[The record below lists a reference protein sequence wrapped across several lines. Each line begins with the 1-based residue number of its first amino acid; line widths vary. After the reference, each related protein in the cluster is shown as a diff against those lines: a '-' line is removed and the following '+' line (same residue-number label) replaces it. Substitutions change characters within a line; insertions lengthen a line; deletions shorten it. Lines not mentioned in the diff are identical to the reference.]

1 MTNPYN
7 SFEPNPD
14 GFDARMQQDPQTQ
27 SYAQYQESL
36 NNPQAQYPQ
45 FNAFQQQPQAGAPA
59 PYGQQHGM
67 AHPGMMQPAMYAT
80 PPKSWIAT
88 LLLAFFLGTLGAH
101 NFYLGY
107 KGRAIAQLSL
117 SVIGW
122 FTAILIV
129 GFVLLAIVGIW
140 AFVDLVRI
148 LIRHGEYGVDPNGV
162 PLS

>member
-1 MTNPYN
+1 
-7 SFEPNPD
+7 
-14 GFDARMQQDPQTQ
+14 MQQEPQTQ

-45 FNAFQQQPQAGAPA
+45 FNAFQQHPLAGAPA
-59 PYGQQHGM
+59 PYGQAQS
-67 AHPGMMQPAMYAT
+67 AMYAT

-122 FTAILIV
+122 FTAKIGRASCREGVWSAV
-129 GFVLLAIVGIW
+129 GGVG
-140 AFVDLVRI
+140 ADGRSGKRGRSGVEK
-148 LIRHGEYGVDPNGV
+148 GERGRG
-162 PLS
+162 

>member
-67 AHPGMMQPAMYAT
+67 AQPGMMQPAMYAT
-80 PPKSWIAT
+80 PPKSWIVT

-122 FTAILIV
+122 FTAKIGRASCREGVWSAV
-129 GFVLLAIVGIW
+129 GGVG
-140 AFVDLVRI
+140 ADGRSGKRGRSGVEK
-148 LIRHGEYGVDPNGV
+148 GERGRG
-162 PLS
+162 

>member
-67 AHPGMMQPAMYAT
+67 AQPGMTQPAMYAT
-80 PPKSWIAT
+80 PPKDCDSA
-88 LLLAFFLGTLGAH
+88 A
-101 NFYLGY
+101 
-107 KGRAIAQLSL
+107 
-117 SVIGW
+117 
-122 FTAILIV
+122 
-129 GFVLLAIVGIW
+129 GIFPGHTW
-140 AFVDLVRI
+140 CA
-148 LIRHGEYGVDPNGV
+148 
-162 PLS
+162 

>member
-59 PYGQQHGM
+59 PYGQAQS
-67 AHPGMMQPAMYAT
+67 AMYAT
-80 PPKSWIAT
+80 PPKSWVAT

-117 SVIGW
+117 TIIGW